1 MSLSPWLIFAIST
14 VVIVFA
20 ANKLAEYGDVIA
32 VRTNLGGLVVGT
44 IFLAA
49 ATSLPELI
57 TSISAFQVGAPD
69 LAAGNLF
76 GSNMVNVVL
85 LALIDLVNY
94 QVPLIR
100 RMAVTHALT
109 AVLASLLM
117 LLAVIFIIADIPLS
131 IGWVGLDSL
140 LIIAVYFGGMWLFQ
154 QESQLQGGA
163 SRTKVFPVE
172 EEFPSLKR
180 GIIGFLLA
188 ALLLV
193 FVVPQL
199 VVASTEIAALTG
211 LGEGFVGTSFLS
223 LVTSLPELLA
233 AFAAVRIGAFDL
245 AVGNLFGSS
254 VFNMLGL
261 GLADFF
267 YTDGRFLGAIDPTF
281 ALVGLL
287 ALLLTNMALLAN
299 LARVE
304 RKVHFIELDS
314 IAIIITYLAGM
325 YLLFLKGA

>member
-85 LALIDLVNY
+85 LAFIDLVNY

-314 IAIIITYLAGM
+314 VAIIITYLAGM

>member
-1 MSLSPWLIFAIST
+1 
-14 VVIVFA
+14 
-20 ANKLAEYGDVIA
+20 
-32 VRTNLGGLVVGT
+32 
-44 IFLAA
+44 
-49 ATSLPELI
+49 
-57 TSISAFQVGAPD
+57 
-69 LAAGNLF
+69 
-76 GSNMVNVVL
+76 
-85 LALIDLVNY
+85 
-94 QVPLIR
+94 
-100 RMAVTHALT
+100 
-109 AVLASLLM
+109 LLM

-140 LIIAVYFGGMWLFQ
+140 LIIAVYFGGMLLFQ

-314 IAIIITYLAGM
+314 VAIIITYLAGM

>member
-163 SRTKVFPVE
+163 SRTKVIPVE

-314 IAIIITYLAGM
+314 VAIIITYLAGM

>member
-1 MSLSPWLIFAIST
+1 MTLSPWLIFAISAL
-14 VVIVFA
+14 IIIFA

-44 IFLAA
+44 VFLAA

-57 TSISAFQVGAPD
+57 TSISAFQMGAPD

-94 QVPLIR
+94 QVPLMR

-117 LLAVIFIIADIPLS
+117 LLAVIFIIADIPTS

-154 QESQLQGGA
+154 QENQLQAGA
-163 SRTKVFPVE
+163 SRTRVIPVE

-180 GIIGFLLA
+180 GIIGFILA
-188 ALLLV
+188 ASLLV

-211 LGEGFVGTSFLS
+211 LGEGFVGTTFLS

-233 AFAAVRIGAFDL
+233 ALAAVRIGAFDL

-267 YTDGRFLGAIDPTF
+267 YTDGRFLGAIDPSF

-314 IAIIITYLAGM
+314 VAIIVTYLAGM
-325 YLLFLKGA
+325 YMLFLQGS

>member
-1 MSLSPWLIFAIST
+1 MAFSPWLIFILSAVI
-14 VVIVFA
+14 IVFA

-49 ATSLPELI
+49 ATSLPELL

-76 GSNMVNVVL
+76 GSNMVNIVL

-94 QVPLIR
+94 QVPLMR
-100 RMAVTHALT
+100 RMAVSHTMT

-117 LLAVIFIIADIPLS
+117 LLAVIFIIADFPAS
-131 IGWVGLDSL
+131 IGWVGLDSAV
-140 LIIAVYFGGMWLFQ
+140 IIAVYFGGMWLFQ
-154 QESQLQGGA
+154 QENKLQAG
-163 SRTKVFPVE
+163 SSPTTVIPVE
-172 EEFPSLKR
+172 DGFPTLRS

-188 ALLLV
+188 SLLLV
-193 FVVPQL
+193 LVVPQL
-199 VVASTEIAALTG
+199 VVASTNIATMTG
-211 LGEGFVGTSFLS
+211 LGDGFFGTTILS

-233 AFAAVRIGAFDL
+233 ALAAVRIGAFDL

-254 VFNMLGL
+254 IFNMLGL

-267 YTDGRFLGAIDPTF
+267 YTDGRFLGAIDPNF

-299 LARVE
+299 LARIE
-304 RKVHFIELDS
+304 RKILFIELDS
-314 IAIIITYLAGM
+314 LVIIIFYLAGM
-325 YLLFLKGA
+325 YMLFLKGG

>member
-1 MSLSPWLIFAIST
+1 MSLSPWLIFTISAA
-14 VVIVFA
+14 VIVFA

-44 IFLAA
+44 VFLAA

-57 TSISAFQVGAPD
+57 TSISAFQMGAPD

-85 LALIDLVNY
+85 LASIDLVNY
-94 QVPLIR
+94 QVPLMR

-117 LLAVIFIIADIPLS
+117 LLAVIFIIADIPAS

-154 QESQLQGGA
+154 QENQAQAGA
-163 SRTKVFPVE
+163 ARARVIPVE
-172 EEFPSLKR
+172 DEFPSLR
-180 GIIGFLLA
+180 LGIIGFLLA
-188 ALLLV
+188 ALLLAL
-193 FVVPQL
+193 VVPQL
-199 VVASTEIAALTG
+199 VSASTDIAALTG
-211 LGEGFVGTSFLS
+211 LGEGFIGTTLLS

-233 AFAAVRIGAFDL
+233 ALAAVRIGAFDL

-267 YTDGRFLGAIDPTF
+267 YTDGRFLGAIDPSF

-304 RKVHFIELDS
+304 RKIHFIEVDS
-314 IAIIITYLAGM
+314 VAIIVTYFAGM
-325 YLLFLKGA
+325 YMLFVKGA

>member
-1 MSLSPWLIFAIST
+1 MYLSPWLIFAISA
-14 VVIVFA
+14 VIIVFA
-20 ANKLAEYGDVIA
+20 ADKLAKYGDVVA

-44 IFLAA
+44 VFLAA

-76 GSNMVNVVL
+76 GSNMVNIVL

-117 LLAVIFIIADIPLS
+117 LLAVIFIIADIPAS

-140 LIIAVYFGGMWLFQ
+140 LIIIVYFAGMWLFQ
-154 QESQLQGGA
+154 QENQSQAGA
-163 SRTKVFPVE
+163 GRARVIPVE
-172 EEFPSLKR
+172 DEFPSLRR

-188 ALLLV
+188 ALLLAL
-193 FVVPQL
+193 VVPQL
-199 VVASTEIAALTG
+199 VGASTDIAALTG
-211 LGEGFVGTSFLS
+211 LGEGFIGTTLLS

-233 AFAAVRIGAFDL
+233 ALAAVRIGAFDL

-261 GLADFF
+261 GLVDFF
-267 YTDGRFLGAIDPTF
+267 YTDGRFLGAIDPSF

-304 RKVHFIELDS
+304 RKVFFIELDS
-314 IAIIITYLAGM
+314 VAIIVTYIAGM
-325 YLLFLKGA
+325 YMLFLKGA